1 MKWIVNG
8 KKYDTDTAFLR
19 VEVRDRYGI
28 TCESLYQKTNGEYF
42 LVEHYYCSGD
52 YEIYPLKESAA
63 KNWGE
68 EHLTVDRYESI
79 FGKVKE

>member
-1 MKWIVNG
+1 MKWIVDG

-19 VEVRDRYGI
+19 AEARDRYGI

-42 LVEHYYCSGD
+42 LVEYHNCSGEYD
-52 YEIYPLKESAA
+52 VYPLTDQEA
-63 KNWGE
+63 KHWGE

-79 FGKVKE
+79 FGKVEE

>member
-19 VEVRDRYGI
+19 AEARDRYDI

-42 LVEHYYCSGD
+42 LVEHHYCSGD
-52 YEIYPLKESAA
+52 YGIYPLTKSAA

-68 EHLTVDRYESI
+68 EHLTVDRYESV
-79 FGKVKE
+79 FGKVEE

>member
-19 VEVRDRYGI
+19 VEAQDRCGI
-28 TCESLYQKTNGEYF
+28 TYERLYQKTNGEYF
-42 LVEHYYCSGD
+42 LVEDHYASGD
-52 YEIYPLKESAA
+52 YDIYPLTESGA

-79 FGKVKE
+79 FGKVEE